1 MLTNHFYHEIIRKT
15 IVAFGTLFNN
25 IEIQHTDK
33 GGKTIS
39 VVKVPISYGP
49 QQKFLAR
56 ISQGREYQDGV
67 GTTLTLPRMSFEVI
81 GMSYDA
87 TRKVSTMQT
96 FKAVNKNT
104 NKMIK
109 AFMPVPYNINMQLSI
124 LSKLNEDAIQIVE
137 QIIPYFQPSFNIT
150 VNLVESIGEKKDIPI
165 ILESVNY
172 SDSYEGSFDSRRIL
186 IYTLAF
192 TAKTYLFGPVADS
205 PEGLIKKVD
214 VDYYT
219 STNTVTAKRDVRYS
233 VTPQAKQN
241 YDDDEATVVDG
252 AISKDVTEFNVSA
265 STDLSVNDRI
275 IIDTEIMFIRSIN
288 GKKIT
293 VFRGYDDTIAAK
305 HEHNASIGVLNT
317 VDDAQIE
324 FGDDFGFNETVSFFT
339 DGKKYSPSQGID
351 I

>member
-1 MLTNHFYHEIIRKT
+1 MLGTYFYHEILRKT
-15 IVAFGTLFNN
+15 VIGFGTLFNN
-25 IEIQHTDK
+25 IHIRHKTD
-33 GGKTIS
+33 GGGNFS
-39 VVKVPISYGP
+39 VMKVPLAYGP
-49 QQKFLAR
+49 MQKFLAR
-56 ISQGREYQDGV
+56 IQQQPDLDRE
-67 GTTLTLPRMSFEVI
+67 TAISLPRISFEMGGI
-81 GMSYDA
+81 QYDPS
-87 TRKVSTMQT
+87 RKTGLAQT
-96 FKAVNKNT
+96 FLTKSGT
-104 NKMIK
+104 NAKK
-109 AFMPVPYNINMQLSI
+109 VYMPVPYNIGFELSI
-124 LSKLNEDAIQIVE
+124 MSKLSDDALQIVE

-172 SDSYEGSFDSRRIL
+172 SDSYEGGFDSRRIL

-219 STNTVTAKRDVRYS
+219 STNTVTAKRNVRYS

-275 IIDTEIMFIRSIN
+275 IIDTEIMFIRKID

-317 VDDAQIE
+317 VDDAQVE

>member
-1 MLTNHFYHEIIRKT
+1 MLGTYFYHEILRKT
-15 IVAFGTLFNN
+15 VIGFGTLFNN
-25 IEIQHTDK
+25 IHIRHKTD
-33 GGKTIS
+33 GGGNFS
-39 VVKVPISYGP
+39 VMKVPLAYGP
-49 QQKFLAR
+49 MQKFLAR
-56 ISQGREYQDGV
+56 IQQQPDLDRE
-67 GTTLTLPRMSFEVI
+67 TAISLPRISFEMGGI
-81 GMSYDA
+81 QYDPS
-87 TRKVSTMQT
+87 RKTGLAQT
-96 FKAVNKNT
+96 FLTKSGT
-104 NKMIK
+104 NAKK
-109 AFMPVPYNINMQLSI
+109 VYMPVPYNIGFELSI
-124 LSKLNEDAIQIVE
+124 MSKLSDDALQIVE

-172 SDSYEGSFDSRRIL
+172 SDSYEGGFDSRRIL

-219 STNTVTAKRDVRYS
+219 STNTVTARRNVRYS

-241 YDDDEATVVDG
+241 YDDDQATVVDG

-293 VFRGYDDTIAAK
+293 VFRGYDDTVAAK

-317 VDDAQIE
+317 VDDAQVE

>member
-1 MLTNHFYHEIIRKT
+1 MLGTYFYHEILRKT
-15 IVAFGTLFNN
+15 VIGFGTLFNN
-25 IEIQHTDK
+25 IHIRHKTD
-33 GGKTIS
+33 GGGNFS
-39 VVKVPISYGP
+39 VMKVPLAYGP
-49 QQKFLAR
+49 MQKFLAR
-56 ISQGREYQDGV
+56 IQQQPDLDRE
-67 GTTLTLPRMSFEVI
+67 TAISLPRISFEMGGI
-81 GMSYDA
+81 QYDPS
-87 TRKVSTMQT
+87 RKTGLAQT
-96 FKAVNKNT
+96 FLTKSGT
-104 NKMIK
+104 NAKK
-109 AFMPVPYNINMQLSI
+109 VYMPVPYNVGFELSI
-124 LSKLNEDAIQIVE
+124 MSKLSDDALQILE

-165 ILESVNY
+165 VLESVNY
-172 SDSYEGSFDSRRIL
+172 SDSYEGGFDSRRIL

-219 STNTVTAKRDVRYS
+219 STNTVTARRNVRYS

-241 YDDDEATVVDG
+241 YDDDQATVVDG

-293 VFRGYDDTIAAK
+293 VFRGYDDTVAAK

-317 VDDAQIE
+317 VDDAQVE

>member
-1 MLTNHFYHEIIRKT
+1 MLGTYFYHEILRKT
-15 IVAFGTLFNN
+15 VIGFGTLFNN
-25 IEIQHTDK
+25 IHIRHKTD
-33 GGKTIS
+33 GGGNFS
-39 VVKVPISYGP
+39 VMKVPLAYGP
-49 QQKFLAR
+49 MQKFLAR
-56 ISQGREYQDGV
+56 IQQQPDLDRE
-67 GTTLTLPRMSFEVI
+67 TAISLPRISFEMGGI
-81 GMSYDA
+81 QYDPS
-87 TRKVSTMQT
+87 RKTGLAQT
-96 FKAVNKNT
+96 FLTKSGT
-104 NKMIK
+104 NAKK
-109 AFMPVPYNINMQLSI
+109 VYMPVPYNIGFELSI
-124 LSKLNEDAIQIVE
+124 MSKLSDDALQIVE

-172 SDSYEGSFDSRRIL
+172 SDSYEGGFDSRRIL

-219 STNTVTAKRDVRYS
+219 STNTVTAKRNVRYS

-288 GKKIT
+288 NKKIT

-317 VDDAQIE
+317 VDDAQVE